1 LKLLQGYFRNQVLPK
16 WRDDPRVIV
25 DVTQYSESPA
35 RWAVYVPKK
44 DLFVYMFVPSRMRTS
59 VEPGRVQVVLPPV
72 TGGRPVV
79 VEERLESPAVVVSVD
94 QFCPLASA
102 SLDVVVGDHVCSF
115 LRIDVPVLG
124 GPCSVEYV
132 LTLRVGDRMVDE
144 EVLKSFDPV
153 DVEYAV
159 YPDRVVMRIFG
170 IPEGVEDRALVINA
184 TFDLRRDRIL
194 VERWESADPRL
205 ISRLRELKRKWATP
219 PEEGIAEFF
228 GGLLRERSGVKP
240 LLVGFQLPH
249 DDPLVRFVEK
259 VVRMYNQGAG
269 EEELQKAMEEHPNVE
284 FLFPKKGAKEASRFP
299 VWMPPLPLVPQ
310 VGRRNSA

>member
-1 LKLLQGYFRNQVLPK
+1 VHGGRRSSYLALGLFLALAPASGKPLILGSLSEDLKPLQGYFRNQVLPK

-102 SLDVVVGDHVCSF
+102 SLDVVVGDYVCSF

-132 LTLRVGDRMVDE
+132 LKR
-144 EVLKSFDPV
+144 
-153 DVEYAV
+153 DV
-159 YPDRVVMRIFG
+159 R
-170 IPEGVEDRALVINA
+170 
-184 TFDLRRDRIL
+184 
-194 VERWESADPRL
+194 
-205 ISRLRELKRKWATP
+205 P
-219 PEEGIAEFF
+219 PA
-228 GGLLRERSGVKP
+228 
-240 LLVGFQLPH
+240 
-249 DDPLVRFVEK
+249 
-259 VVRMYNQGAG
+259 
-269 EEELQKAMEEHPNVE
+269 
-284 FLFPKKGAKEASRFP
+284 
-299 VWMPPLPLVPQ
+299 
-310 VGRRNSA
+310 